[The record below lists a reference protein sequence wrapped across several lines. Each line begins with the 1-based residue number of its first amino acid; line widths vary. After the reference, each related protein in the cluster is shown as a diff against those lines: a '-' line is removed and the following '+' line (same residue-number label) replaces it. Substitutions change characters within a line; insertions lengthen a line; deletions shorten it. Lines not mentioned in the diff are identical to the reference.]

1 MPVITIQSLKMTDEQ
16 KEVLA
21 EKFIKTLSEVTN
33 VPEDKIYMFFDE
45 YELNQAAKAGQL
57 FSKNAP
63 KFGKGNF

>member
-16 KEVLA
+16 KEILA
-21 EKFIKTLSEVTN
+21 DKFIATLSEVTN
-33 VPEDKIYMFFDE
+33 VPADKIYMFFDE
-45 YELNQAAKAGQL
+45 FELNQAAKGGVL